1 MSRQILHADARS
13 AWFWW
18 RRLLTTA
25 TTTVL
30 AAVLSVLAPISDAHA
45 ADGGFHIANGRLLD
59 ANGNDFIIRGISHPH
74 AWFPQRTS
82 AFADIKVVGAN
93 SVRVVLSGGRWSTNT
108 ASDVANVISLC
119 KQNRL
124 VCVLENHDTT
134 GYGEQGGAYSLDQAV
149 DYWLSIRGALV
160 GQEAYVIINIG
171 NEPYGNTLYTEW
183 VGATMGAIQRLRSA
197 GLTHTLMID
206 APNWGQDW
214 SNTMRDNAEEV
225 WEADPLRNSIFSV
238 HMYGVYNTPSKV
250 KDYLDSFTSR
260 GLPILV
266 GEFGWYH
273 SDGDPDEFTLTEYT
287 TLQGLGYMGWS
298 WSGNGGG
305 VEYLDMVTNFNP
317 ASRTDWGT
325 WLITSANG
333 LEATSVEASVFG
345 GSGGDTQRPTTPGNL
360 ATTGT
365 TSSSVSLAWSA
376 STDNVAVTGYDV
388 YRGSSRVATLP
399 GTLLSYTDTGLSA
412 NTAYS
417 YKVYARDA
425 AGNVSEA
432 SITVSATTQSSGGG
446 TGGCTATYKSDSE
459 WGSGFGATVTVT
471 NTGLTATKGWTVS
484 WTFGGN
490 QQITNMWNAT
500 STQSGASATARN
512 MNYNGVLQPGSS
524 TSFGFQAT
532 YSGSNTAPTLTC
544 TVN

>member
-1 MSRQILHADARS
+1 MSRQIHHAETRS

-25 TTTVL
+25 TTAVL
-30 AAVLSVLAPISDAHA
+30 AAVLSALVPNAAHA

-74 AWFPQRTS
+74 AWYPQRTS
-82 AFADIKVVGAN
+82 AFADIKVAGAN
-93 SVRVVLSGGRWSTNT
+93 SVRVVLSGGRWPV
-108 ASDVANVISLC
+108 SDVANVISLC

-134 GYGEQGGAYSLDQAV
+134 GYGEVIGASSLAQAV
-149 DYWLSIRGALV
+149 DYWLSIRSALV

-171 NEPYGNTLYTEW
+171 NEPYGNTNYTPW
-183 VGATMGAIQRLRSA
+183 VAETIDAIQRLRSA

-206 APNWGQDW
+206 GPNWGQDW
-214 SNTMRDNAEEV
+214 SNTMRDNAQTI
-225 WEADPLRNSIFSV
+225 WQADPLRNSIFSI
-238 HMYGVYNTPSKV
+238 HMYGVYNTPAKV

-273 SDGDPDEFTLTEYT
+273 SDGDPDEVTLAEYT
-287 TLQGLGYMGWS
+287 TSQGLGYIGWS

-317 ASRTDWGT
+317 ASRTDWGN

-345 GSGGDTQRPTTPGNL
+345 GGGGDTQRPTAPGNL
-360 ATTGT
+360 AAAGT

-399 GTLLSYTDTGLSA
+399 SSMLSYTDTGLSA

-432 SITVSATTQSSGGG
+432 SNTVSATTQSSGGE
-446 TGGCTATYKSDSE
+446 TGGCTATYQLDSQ
-459 WGSGFGATVTVT
+459 WGTGFGATVTVK
-471 NTGLTATKGWTVS
+471 NTGNTATKGWTIS

-500 STQSGASATARN
+500 PTQSGASVTARN
-512 MNYNGVLQPGSS
+512 MNYNGVIQPGSS
-524 TSFGFQAT
+524 TTFGFQAA
-532 YSGSNTAPTLTC
+532 YSGSNTSPTVTC

>member
-183 VGATMGAIQRLRSA
+183 VGATMGAIQRLRNA

-214 SNTMRDNAEEV
+214 SNTMRNNAEEV

-325 WLITSANG
+325 GS
-333 LEATSVEASVFG
+333 SRVPMVSRPPPSSSVFG
-345 GSGGDTQRPTTPGNL
+345 GSGGDTQRPTAPGNL

-425 AGNVSEA
+425 AGNVSDA
-432 SITVSATTQSSGGG
+432 SNTVSATTQSSGGG
-446 TGGCTATYKSDSE
+446 TGGCTATYQSDSE
-459 WGSGFGATVTVT
+459 WGSGFGATVTVK
-471 NTGLTATKGWTVS
+471 NTGTTATKGWTVS

-544 TVN
+544 TAN

>member
-1 MSRQILHADARS
+1 MSRQIFHADTRS

-25 TTTVL
+25 TTAVL
-30 AAVLSVLAPISDAHA
+30 AAVLSVLAPISAAHA
-45 ADGGFHIANGRLLD
+45 ATGGFHIANGRLLD

-74 AWFPQRTS
+74 AWFQQRTS

-93 SVRVVLSGGRWSTNT
+93 SVRVVLSGGRWSVNT

-124 VCVLENHDTT
+124 ICVLENHDTT
-134 GYGEQGGAYSLDQAV
+134 GYGEQGGAFSLDQAV
-149 DYWLSIRGALV
+149 DYWLSIRSALV

-183 VGATMGAIQRLRSA
+183 VGATINAIQRLRNA

-214 SNTMRDNAEEV
+214 SNTMRDNADTI
-225 WEADPLRNSIFSV
+225 WAADPLRNSIFSV
-238 HMYGVYNTPSKV
+238 HMYGVYNTPEKV
-250 KDYLDSFTSR
+250 KAYLDSFTSR

-305 VEYLDMVTNFNP
+305 VEYLDMVTNFDP
-317 ASRTDWGT
+317 ARRTDWGN

-345 GSGGDTQRPTTPGNL
+345 SSGGDTQPPTVPASL

-365 TSSSVSLAWSA
+365 TANSVSLAWGA

-399 GTLLSYTDTGLSA
+399 GSMLTYTDTGLAA

-432 SITVSATTQSSGGG
+432 SNTVSATTQSSGGG
-446 TGGCTATYKSDSE
+446 NGGCTATYQFDSE
-459 WGSGFGATVTVT
+459 WGSGFGATVTVK
-471 NTGLTATKGWTVS
+471 NTGTAATKGWTVS

-512 MNYNGVLQPGSS
+512 MSYNGVLQPGSS
-524 TSFGFQAT
+524 TSFGFQAA
-532 YSGSNTAPTLTC
+532 YSGSNAAPTLTC